1 MRWLAALSAGAAAAA
16 AAYKLATALRR
27 AVLAALTGPWLASP
41 GSLSGCAPA
50 ASVGTAASA
59 AAGAGAPSAAA
70 KSPSAAACVGTPP
83 TAAGGAA
90 ASCPGLLAA
99 LTPTQRAELAAA
111 RETFEAAG
119 GVLDAH
125 ADAFLLRFLRNH
137 AFSATKAAPQLRAT
151 AAWRNESGAAR
162 VRAEYAS
169 GATLCS
175 HEPYVRLLRMIGAL
189 VGHRTTA
196 DGDVLVIWH
205 VGSFDSSAW
214 LAGMTSAEWREVTLR
229 VLEYGAWRADALST
243 ATGSLVRVS
252 FIIDYD
258 GLALKH
264 HDPRIVARIL
274 PVLRWPD
281 AHYPEYLGVA
291 LLVNAPWMFAR
302 LWDLLSP
309 ALSYALQERINI
321 LRAADSPAA
330 VAALAAAADLPRAY
344 GGELD
349 VMPADVRAAMGID
362 RLGAGELAR
371 LFPGSGALGGYA
383 RLRAS

>member
-1 MRWLAALSAGAAAAA
+1 M
-16 AAYKLATALRR
+16 
-27 AVLAALTGPWLASP
+27 
-41 GSLSGCAPA
+41 
-50 ASVGTAASA
+50 
-59 AAGAGAPSAAA
+59 
-70 KSPSAAACVGTPP
+70 
-83 TAAGGAA
+83 
-90 ASCPGLLAA
+90 
-99 LTPTQRAELAAA
+99 
-111 RETFEAAG
+111 
-119 GVLDAH
+119 
-125 ADAFLLRFLRNH
+125 
-137 AFSATKAAPQLRAT
+137 RAT

-162 VRAEYAS
+162 VRAEYAA

-321 LRAADSPAA
+321 SARRTRRRGRRPRRRRR
-330 VAALAAAADLPRAY
+330 LAARVRRRARRDARRRPRRDGHRPPRLRRTGSALP
-344 GGELD
+344 GERR
-349 VMPADVRAAMGID
+349 PRRVRAARVTWCD
-362 RLGAGELAR
+362 
-371 LFPGSGALGGYA
+371 SH
-383 RLRAS
+383 

>member
-1 MRWLAALSAGAAAAA
+1 MEAKLSDDHSSITFTISTEADSLTIVLLTTIFCLLVRVLLQLPKLTRAAELAAKGGALPVATSGSGL
-16 AAYKLATALRR
+16 KLAT
-27 AVLAALTGPWLASP
+27 
-41 GSLSGCAPA
+41 
-50 ASVGTAASA
+50 
-59 AAGAGAPSAAA
+59 
-70 KSPSAAACVGTPP
+70 
-83 TAAGGAA
+83 
-90 ASCPGLLAA
+90 
-99 LTPTQRAELAAA
+99 LTPAQRAELAAA
-111 RETFEAAG
+111 RTTFEAAG
-119 GVLDAH
+119 GVLDEH
-125 ADAFLLRFLRNH
+125 ADAFLLRFLLVH
-137 AFSATKAAPQLRAT
+137 DFSAAAAAPQLRAT

-162 VRAEYAS
+162 VRAEYAA

-214 LAGMTSAEWREVTLR
+214 LAGMTSAEWREGTLR

-321 LRAADSPAA
+321 LRVADSPAA

-362 RLGAGELAR
+362 RLGAGELAQ
-371 LFPGSGALGGYA
+371 LGHTS
-383 RLRAS
+383 RKLRAYFTSRERPSACKRLNALS

>member
-1 MRWLAALSAGAAAAA
+1 MSMAATPESLGGSAPPQLAAGAPAPAATPGGAAAN
-16 AAYKLATALRR
+16 
-27 AVLAALTGPWLASP
+27 
-41 GSLSGCAPA
+41 
-50 ASVGTAASA
+50 
-59 AAGAGAPSAAA
+59 
-70 KSPSAAACVGTPP
+70 SPSAAACVGTPP

-137 AFSATKAAPQLRAT
+137 DFDAMSAAPQLRAT

-162 VRAEYAS
+162 VRAEYAA
-169 GATLCS
+169 GATLCE

-243 ATGSLVRVS
+243 ACLLYTSPS
-252 FIIDYD
+252 
-258 GLALKH
+258 
-264 HDPRIVARIL
+264 PR
-274 PVLRWPD
+274 
-281 AHYPEYLGVA
+281 
-291 LLVNAPWMFAR
+291 
-302 LWDLLSP
+302 
-309 ALSYALQERINI
+309 
-321 LRAADSPAA
+321 DS
-330 VAALAAAADLPRAY
+330 
-344 GGELD
+344 
-349 VMPADVRAAMGID
+349 
-362 RLGAGELAR
+362 
-371 LFPGSGALGGYA
+371 
-383 RLRAS
+383 

>member
-1 MRWLAALSAGAAAAA
+1 M
-16 AAYKLATALRR
+16 
-27 AVLAALTGPWLASP
+27 
-41 GSLSGCAPA
+41 
-50 ASVGTAASA
+50 
-59 AAGAGAPSAAA
+59 
-70 KSPSAAACVGTPP
+70 
-83 TAAGGAA
+83 
-90 ASCPGLLAA
+90 
-99 LTPTQRAELAAA
+99 
-111 RETFEAAG
+111 
-119 GVLDAH
+119 LDAH

-137 AFSATKAAPQLRAT
+137 AFCAMKAAPQLRAT

-162 VRAEYAS
+162 VRAEYAA

-330 VAALAAAADLPRAY
+330 VAALADAADLPRAY

-362 RLGAGELAR
+362 RLGSGELAR

-383 RLRAS
+383 RLGVT